1 MEMLLSTV
9 EIASNFPAAG
19 RQVSNLPFLPEFVLN
34 IWVSAPNE
42 PDCFQMKQ
50 TLANIALLEG
60 MAEDELKALAKKC
73 RWRSYD
79 QDEQVLAHMDAGTD
93 VLFLTEGR
101 LRVSLY
107 SASGKEVSFEDF
119 GAGQHFGE
127 IAAIDRKGR
136 TASVFALE
144 PSTVAFLSSQEF
156 MELMSRHFPVAQR
169 VMTALCRLVRRLDER
184 VFEFST
190 LTVSNRI
197 HAELL
202 RLAGGDSNRTTAIV
216 APPPRH
222 ADIAAR
228 VSTHREAVTREM
240 NVLARAGIIRQERD
254 ALHILDLPRLSQ
266 MVHEVLGLEPEE
278 IA

>member
-1 MEMLLSTV
+1 
-9 EIASNFPAAG
+9 
-19 RQVSNLPFLPEFVLN
+19 
-34 IWVSAPNE
+34 
-42 PDCFQMKQ
+42 MKQ
-50 TLANIALLEG
+50 SLANITLLEG
-60 MAEDELKALAKKC
+60 LPDTDLAALAKIC
-73 RWRSYD
+73 RWRSFGE
-79 QDEQVLAHMDAGTD
+79 DEQVLAHLDAGTD

-107 SASGKEVSFEDF
+107 SSSGKEVSFEDLRP
-119 GAGQHFGE
+119 GQHFGE
-127 IAAIDRKGR
+127 MAAIDRKGR
-136 TASVFALE
+136 SASVFALE
-144 PSTVAFLSSQEF
+144 PCTVAFLSSKNF
-156 MELMSRHFPVAQR
+156 IDLMKQQFVVAQR

-202 RLAGGDSNRTTAIV
+202 RLAGGSVEHRTATVKPA
-216 APPPRH
+216 PRH
-222 ADIAAR
+222 ADIASR

-240 NVLARAGIIRQERD
+240 NVMARAGIIRQERD
-254 ALHILDLPRLSQ
+254 ALHILDLPRLGQ

>member
-1 MEMLLSTV
+1 MLNKWLL
-9 EIASNFPAAG
+9 AMDG
-19 RQVSNLPFLPEFVLN
+19 
-34 IWVSAPNE
+34 
-42 PDCFQMKQ
+42 PDCFQMNES
-50 TLANIALLEG
+50 LGNIALLEG
-60 MAEDELKALAKKC
+60 MPEAELKALAKQC
-73 RWRSYD
+73 RWRSYGEN
-79 QDEQVLAHMDAGTD
+79 EQVLAHMDAGTD
-93 VLFLTEGR
+93 VLFLTKGR

-119 GAGQHFGE
+119 NAGQHFGE

-144 PSTVAFLSSQEF
+144 PSTVAFLSSREF

-202 RLAGGDSNRTTAIV
+202 RLAGGDGDRTTAIV
-216 APPPRH
+216 TPPPRH

-254 ALHILDLPRLSQ
+254 ALYILDLPRLSQ

-278 IA
+278 VA